1 MPLMQ
6 GRMQALSKKFLKYWA
21 PLYLY
26 AGIIFYISSIPKPL
40 PHSTIPYFDKF
51 LHIIEYVVFGILAS
65 RAFKSSPREVLYKN
79 FRILAV
85 LAAVAYGASDEFHQ
99 LFVSCRSCDVFDL
112 TADLVGGTIGAI
124 FYGKYHPF

>member
-1 MPLMQ
+1 
-6 GRMQALSKKFLKYWA
+6 
-21 PLYLY
+21 LY

-40 PHSTIPYFDKF
+40 PHIAIPHFDKF
-51 LHIIEYVVFGILAS
+51 LHIIEYAVFGILAS

-99 LFVSCRSCDVFDL
+99 LFVSCRNCDVFDV

>member
-6 GRMQALSKKFLKYWA
+6 GRMQALSKKFLKYRA

-40 PHSTIPYFDKF
+40 PHITIPYLDKF
-51 LHIIEYVVFGILAS
+51 LHIIEYAVFGILAS

-79 FRILAV
+79 FKILAV
-85 LAAVAYGASDEFHQ
+85 LTAVAYGASDEFHQ

-112 TADLVGGTIGAI
+112 TADLIGGTIGAI